1 MRDAKTKTRIQ
12 PGKLPFVSENITN
25 LSLKLSGAYDY
36 TAPEIIDAQS
46 YDEKSDIWSI
56 GAILL
61 DICTTSLYDV
71 SFILK

>member
-1 MRDAKTKTRIQ
+1 MKI
-12 PGKLPFVSENITN
+12 L
-25 LSLKLSGAYDY
+25 GAYDY

-61 DICTTSLYDV
+61 DICTTSCYNV
-71 SFILK
+71 IINILNVVESSQ